1 MIVVDASAFLEL
13 LLRTASGL
21 TVERLLLTD
30 VAAAPHL
37 IDAEVLHRIVLFG
50 KHGVMQRH
58 EVETA
63 VRELADAPID
73 RFDHRPL
80 LPRARELSEA
90 ISGYDALY
98 AALADL
104 TGATLVTGDRAFA
117 RTARAQLGLAVA
129 DI

>member
-1 MIVVDASAFLEL
+1 
-13 LLRTASGL
+13 
-21 TVERLLLTD
+21 VERLLSTEI
-30 VAAAPHL
+30 AAAPHL

-50 KHGVMQRH
+50 KHGVMHRH

-63 VRELADAPID
+63 VRDLVDAPIY
-73 RFDHRPL
+73 RYDHRPL
-80 LPRARELSEA
+80 LPRAHELSA
-90 ISGYDALY
+90 AVSGYDALY

-117 RTARAQLGLAVA
+117 STARAQLGLDVA